1 VEYVVSQIS
10 LVAILLLMLGAPGI
24 ALPCNPVIDGTYCA
38 TNSRRDIS
46 TSPTRFE
53 PIRNIG
59 DEARPVGTILRQIK
73 ASPMA
78 PDMNFQYDQQNWHR
92 RRAPEHGSR

>member
-59 DEARPVGTILRQIK
+59 DEARPGGNDF
-73 ASPMA
+73 A
-78 PDMNFQYDQQNWHR
+78 PNQSVADGAGY
-92 RRAPEHGSR
+92 ECSI